1 MNTTE
6 RLTLCIYKFRLLQI
20 QDFCTLNKPHSYF
33 FSTSHP
39 SSLEK
44 RKRAFRGDFEDCV
57 WWKHCVPFS
66 PKMGTL
72 VAVLSLS
79 SSLVKGGLSLPTWCD
94 PHGGQSCWHSYP
106 SPSPKSKWR
115 KFPRD
120 CKRREVWG
128 TVAWKGIGDRIETQY
143 HIPPMLGHHLCLDC
157 LCHTTRS
164 MCTLRA
170 SLLKQGL
177 CYIYILVEFN
187 KHVCSLNRFLIQR

>member
-6 RLTLCIYKFRLLQI
+6 WLTLCIYKFRLLQI

-44 RKRAFRGDFEDCV
+44 RAFRDDFEDSV
-57 WWKHCVPFS
+57 GWKHCVPFS

-94 PHGGQSCWHSYP
+94 PHRGQSCWHSYP
-106 SPSPKSKWR
+106 SPSPKSQWR
-115 KFPRD
+115 KFLRD
-120 CKRREVWG
+120 CKSREVWG
-128 TVAWKGIGDRIETQY
+128 TVAWKGTGDRIETQY
-143 HIPPMLGHHLCLDC
+143 HIPPVLGHRLCVDC
-157 LCHTTRS
+157 LYHTMRS
-164 MCTLRA
+164 MWPCE
-170 SLLKQGL
+170 
-177 CYIYILVEFN
+177 LV
-187 KHVCSLNRFLIQR
+187 S